1 MSENSGLV
9 SKDKKYKD
17 CIFCNLPSSRILDE
31 SEYFLVIR
39 DMYPVTKMHSLI
51 ISKRHVENIFDLIE
65 KELIDMNSFIL
76 KTKINLENLDTSI
89 SGFNIGTNVGKSA
102 GQTIFHFHMHIIPRR
117 DGDAENSRGGVR
129 GVISEKQDY

>member
-1 MSENSGLV
+1 
-9 SKDKKYKD
+9 
-17 CIFCNLPSSRILDE
+17 
-31 SEYFLVIR
+31 
-39 DMYPVTKMHSLI
+39 MYPVTKMHSLI